1 MNVLWEVLL
10 KARQQGFDEKELRF
24 VIAKDYSAYMEVSNI
39 CLNEDTLR
47 RPAVIEFNPY
57 YRFYDIFRDMYQPD
71 VTDFPELRESLTNLL
86 LHQLAQNDIVSGM
99 TREEYYKELLY
110 RDLDGGAFGTEA
122 ARAIRLFKRDSREV
136 ILSGLLR
143 QYQTGSSL
151 DIFRDMVEELIP
163 CSIVYHSN
171 SNANEVL
178 VYVGLKKGRKIM
190 AKMDFLVEMFI
201 ELPYSVDVYYEYHF
215 GILGMEDTMR
225 IDEIMMY

>member
-1 MNVLWEVLL
+1 MG
-10 KARQQGFDEKELRF
+10 R
-24 VIAKDYSAYMEVSNI
+24 
-39 CLNEDTLR
+39 R
-47 RPAVIEFNPY
+47 RPA
-57 YRFYDIFRDMYQPD
+57 R
-71 VTDFPELRESLTNLL
+71 
-86 LHQLAQNDIVSGM
+86 
-99 TREEYYKELLY
+99 
-110 RDLDGGAFGTEA
+110 
-122 ARAIRLFKRDSREV
+122 
-136 ILSGLLR
+136 
-143 QYQTGSSL
+143 SL

-163 CSIVYHSN
+163 RSIVYHSN